1 MEYQVLVYGIEGDIL
16 SSQHYDEE
24 PTQKLVDELISED
37 DGVKAL
43 VYEVDGDFY
52 SKLLTTYEI

>member
-37 DGVKAL
+37 AGVKAL
-43 VYEVDGDFY
+43 V
-52 SKLLTTYEI
+52 